1 MRNKMSKGCNAIT
14 ERARH
19 VRHVG
24 GAGRSIGR
32 VSVSA
37 ESSPEPDPTRPAVRS
52 GPANPADAAPL
63 SRPDLVEHA
72 SASIAL
78 GSKSFAAASRLFD
91 PATRERAWL
100 LYAWCRRCDDI
111 ADGQVAGHG
120 TRRVADAPARLA
132 EIAAKTDAALAG
144 EVVDDPAFD
153 ALRVVAAET
162 RLPPAFARDL
172 IAGFALDADEWRPQ
186 TEQDLLRYC
195 YHVAG
200 AVGCMMAVVMGVAPE
215 DDATLDR
222 ACDLGLAFQ
231 LANIAR
237 DVGEDAAAGRCYL
250 PADWLAEVG
259 VPADDLM
266 NPAHRPALAT
276 LGARLGA
283 LASGYE
289 ASARRGTPALPFRS
303 AWAVLAAAAIYGA
316 IGREVARRGERA
328 WDVRVTTSKAAKLAF
343 IARAAGQAARRA
355 ALYPPAPRDPAL
367 WTRPRD

>member
-1 MRNKMSKGCNAIT
+1 MQ
-14 ERARH
+14 
-19 VRHVG
+19 
-24 GAGRSIGR
+24 
-32 VSVSA
+32 SVSLTSHA
-37 ESSPEPDPTRPAVRS
+37 PPTRAE
-52 GPANPADAAPL
+52 
-63 SRPDLVEHA
+63 LVEHA
-72 SASIAL
+72 RASIVV
-78 GSKSFAAASRLFD
+78 GSRSFAAASRLFA

-132 EIAAKTDAALAG
+132 ELRAKTDAALAG
-144 EVVDDPAFD
+144 EVVGDPAFD

-162 RLPPAFARDL
+162 RLPPRFARDL
-172 IAGFALDADEWRPQ
+172 IEGFALDAAEWRPR
-186 TEQDLLRYC
+186 TEDDLYRYC

-200 AVGCMMAVVMGVAPE
+200 AVGCMMAVVMGVPPE

-250 PADWLAEVG
+250 PSDWLDEVG
-259 VPADDLM
+259 IPVGDIMAPQ
-266 NPAHRPALAT
+266 HRPALAM
-276 LGARLGA
+276 LGARLA
-283 LASGYE
+283 AR
-289 ASARRGTPALPFRS
+289 ASAYETSARYGTPALPFRS

-328 WDVRVTTSKAAKLAF
+328 WDARVSTSGAAKLGF
-343 IARAAGQAARRA
+343 IARAGGQATRRRV
-355 ALYPPAPRDPAL
+355 LYPSSPRDTTL
-367 WTRPRD
+367 WTRPRG